1 MSRRDRPVGAT
12 PNEVTQTVPETAPP
26 DPQSP
31 RAPLV
36 DVIERGPYLVSGEIG
51 RGGLGQVLEAWDTR
65 LDRPVAV
72 KQLHRGGGDA
82 AARCAREAKLTAR
95 LQHPGVVPVY
105 EAGQWPNGEP
115 FYAMKFI
122 SGRSLRELIE

>member
-51 RGGLGQVLEAWDTR
+51 RGGLGQVLEAGDKG
-65 LDRPVAV
+65 LERPVARSTTPSPV
-72 KQLHRGGGDA
+72 TT
-82 AARCAREAKLTAR
+82 AARSTAPVVSPASARSSERRRTCRPSRRAATRWTSA
-95 LQHPGVVPVY
+95 P
-105 EAGQWPNGEP
+105 
-115 FYAMKFI
+115 
-122 SGRSLRELIE
+122 